1 MAQRETRSA
10 RLPEDPRG
18 DFATLESVRAD
29 LAGRLRLRRS
39 EIAEAVFARF
49 RDIGFDPA
57 DGEDAAYVAGS
68 RAAITEA
75 LDYGLGAIERGEE
88 WFGSI
93 PPAAVAQ
100 ARRAA
105 RNGVTLDKVLLRNNA
120 GHTVLEDFVV
130 QEVDFASQSIVLR
143 GVFGTL
149 GALLDHFTA
158 LMAHEYQREVERTA
172 HSPELRRT
180 ELVQRLLAG
189 APVDTAKLS
198 YEFDA
203 EHLGVIASGANAR
216 ETVRSLAAGLGR
228 EPLSVS
234 PCEDTVWAWFGGRRA
249 PDVEAIGRLL
259 SANEPAGVSL
269 AVGGSGRGIEGW
281 RLTHRQAQAAML
293 VAQRRP
299 QALTRYADVSLLAA
313 VLSDQE
319 LASSLVEV
327 PEGQR
332 GVPRDAARLLRRRLQ
347 RGHGRGRSQG
357 GPAHG
362 RTPPACDRDEARSP
376 AAQLPS
382 RARSG
387 PAPGGAR
394 RPNQTVRRRSIA
406 SAVSRPR
413 CPRRTWTSCAPS
425 TPRTNVA
432 TSAPLSGR
440 TPRSNT

>member
-1 MAQRETRSA
+1 MAQRETKSA
-10 RLPEDPRG
+10 RLSEDPRG
-18 DFATLESVRAD
+18 DSAALEIVRAD

-93 PPAAVAQ
+93 PAATVAQ

-189 APVDTAKLS
+189 APVDTAKLG
-198 YEFDA
+198 YEFEA
-203 EHLGVIASGANAR
+203 EHLGVIASGAKAR
-216 ETVRSLAAGLGR
+216 DAVRSLAAGLGR
-228 EPLSVS
+228 ELLSVS
-234 PCEDTVWAWFGGRRA
+234 PSEDTVWAWFGGRRA
-249 PDVEAIGRLL
+249 LDVEAVERLL

-269 AVGGSGRGIEGW
+269 AVGRSGRGTEGW

-299 QALTRYADVSLLAA
+299 QTLTRYADVSLLAA
-313 VLSDQE
+313 VLRDQE

-327 PEGQR
+327 HLSPLDGQK
-332 GVPRDAARLLRRRLQ
+332 D
-347 RGHGRGRSQG
+347 
-357 GPAHG
+357 
-362 RTPPACDRDEARSP
+362 
-376 AAQLPS
+376 
-382 RARSG
+382 
-387 PAPGGAR
+387 
-394 RPNQTVRRRSIA
+394 
-406 SAVSRPR
+406 SAVSRETLRAYFAAGCNAATAAAALRVDRHTVERRLHTIETRLGRLLHTCRAELEVALRLEELGGPTGLSDDSQALPR
-413 CPRRTWTSCAPS
+413 
-425 TPRTNVA
+425 
-432 TSAPLSGR
+432 
-440 TPRSNT
+440 